1 MKIEHSKNNPHS
13 KGDKVQLV
21 YSVWQAEPT
30 SVWIPKSIKI
40 LSIKSWPRDLF
51 QAILEACLR
60 HLLGFGRSTRRLQ
73 RPPWKILHAKHPQAS
88 ERRSR
93 LSHMLA
99 TLGHFLVATWLPP

>member
-40 LSIKSWPRDLF
+40 PKYQIVAEGPFSSNSRSLSAAFAGFWAF
-51 QAILEACLR
+51 HTQAP
-60 HLLGFGRSTRRLQ
+60 T
-73 RPPWKILHAKHPQAS
+73 
-88 ERRSR
+88 
-93 LSHMLA
+93 A
-99 TLGHFLVATWLPP
+99 TLENPARKTSPSF